1 MTASALL
8 AYTVILAGPA
18 AWILRRAGWA
28 YRAPQTGIV
37 AWLALSLSVVGGPVL
52 LGLVLLA
59 PRMPFSTDLVALLH
73 ACVTIMRGQYAA
85 PGGEGIAAVGGALAI
100 AVAARVGYSLVAT
113 AVRLRSERRRH
124 LDMLTLAG
132 RPDAR
137 LQAVIVDHAT
147 AAAYC
152 VPGPGS
158 QVVLTS
164 AALAALAPDELKAV
178 LEHERAHLRERH
190 HLVIGWA
197 VALERA
203 FPFVP
208 AFRWA
213 RTEIAGLVEMLADDA
228 ASRCADRRTLARAL
242 VTLAD
247 GGAPAEALAA
257 GGATAV
263 ARVQRLL
270 TPARPLGRV
279 RTAVA
284 CLSIA
289 AVLALPLLVAA
300 APAVAAAAVHYCPL
314 PELVPPLAG
323 P

>member
-1 MTASALL
+1 MTAFALL
-8 AYTVILAGPA
+8 AYTVILGGPA
-18 AWILRRAGWA
+18 AWILRRAGWTH
-28 YRAPQTGIV
+28 RAPRTGIM
-37 AWLALSLSVVGGPVL
+37 AWLALSLSVVGGLVL

-59 PRMPFSTDLVALLH
+59 PRMPFSTNLVALLH
-73 ACVTIMRGQYAA
+73 ACVTVMRGQYAA
-85 PGGEGIAAVGGALAI
+85 PGGEGVAAIGGALAI
-100 AVAARVGYSLVAT
+100 AGVTRIAYGLVAAT
-113 AVRLRSERRRH
+113 VRSRRERRRH
-124 LDMLTLAG
+124 LDMLALAG

-137 LQAVIVDHAT
+137 LHAVIVDHAT

-152 VPGPGS
+152 VPGPGH

-164 AALAALAPDELKAV
+164 AALAALDPEELKAV
-178 LEHERAHLRERH
+178 LEQERAHLRERH
-190 HLVIGWA
+190 HLAIGWA

-203 FPFVP
+203 FPFIP
-208 AFRWA
+208 TFRCA

-228 ASRCADRRTLARAL
+228 ASRCADRLTLARAL
-242 VTLAD
+242 VTLAE
-247 GGAPAEALAA
+247 GGAPAETLAA
-257 GGATAV
+257 GGATTA

-284 CLSIA
+284 CLSMA
-289 AVLALPLLVAA
+289 AVLVLPLLVAA